1 MNEVIARLHGVNAGM
16 HARVNQT
23 RQVLTERGYGDL
35 LIACYPTLRKYFADF
50 IQLPFAAGS
59 GSEPL
64 MQAIELGECWRS
76 STFIGLRNRSLRRHA
91 WSNPFWFSA

>member
-1 MNEVIARLHGVNAGM
+1 MDTQAHVVVIGGGITGCSIAYH
-16 HARVNQT
+16 
-23 RQVLTERGYGDL
+23 LTEQGYGDL